1 MEVTPGMAQLLEEL
15 PLAGPPISP
24 PSDSIGSRE
33 KPMFAQS
40 LGTFVLAQIPETA
53 DAAVEEVGESH
64 RTFPRRDSVG
74 YGKAV
79 I

>member
-40 LGTFVLAQIPETA
+40 IGTFVLAQIPT
-53 DAAVEEVGESH
+53 
-64 RTFPRRDSVG
+64 
-74 YGKAV
+74 
-79 I
+79 